1 MSGQK
6 HIINRQVLELTFRD
20 KENVWAVQN
29 KTSALVKEKL
39 HPELDKLFTRL
50 SNDEEIVRIDKLV
63 VDLGTIQ
70 ENGLEQVFVETAIRK
85 ISEQVNSLIA
95 KGKSSATQETE
106 QKNKA
111 DDRDLLIT
119 NKLNDYLDQFLFF
132 LKNGYFPWWH
142 EIPGTE
148 KFSPQSL
155 SRNIFKEILNV
166 DNDLL
171 RNTFLPLL
179 KNQNVRKRLIYQ
191 YNHSY
196 LYELLKKLN
205 VGLLQNL
212 SAQLRILQNCSGSV
226 FPEKKLSASFYEFA
240 LQYFENEQ
248 FLKSSDEQVIFLKK
262 MLDLSLAG
270 YSAVEKENK
279 LALIIQSSQINHP
292 GFQQEDF
299 EIVVIATIQSAAE
312 LPFVSQHLN
321 EIILNVHAKSG
332 VAIDFWINEF
342 ARISQKKVAGE
353 NRQKQELTDNS
364 EILSAEKTAV
374 LGKKKV
380 KESFSPFPQ
389 KVQEDAETIL
399 VSNAGLV
406 ILHPFL
412 KFFFEGLGLLNS
424 ELQFK
429 NTESVFKA
437 IHLLLFIATGEEI
450 AEETDLVLN
459 KILCGVEISEPVPQS
474 VQLSE
479 EEKEECIFLM
489 KTVLERW
496 EALRTG
502 NPAALRDTYLRRE
515 GILKRTGSSW
525 NLVIERNTFDIMLER
540 LPWSVSLVKLPW
552 CEEILYVEW

>member
-6 HIINRQVLELTFRD
+6 HIINRHVLELTIHD

-39 HPELDKLFTRL
+39 HPELDKLFNRL
-50 SNDEEIVRIDKLV
+50 TSDDEIVRIDKLV
-63 VDLGTIQ
+63 IDLGTIQ
-70 ENGLEQVFVETAIRK
+70 ENSLEEVFVETAIRK
-85 ISEQVNSLIA
+85 ISQQVNSLIA
-95 KGKSSATQETE
+95 EGKSSATQKLE

-111 DDRDLLIT
+111 DGRDLLIT
-119 NKLNDYLDQFLFF
+119 NKLSDYLDQFLFF

-142 EIPGTE
+142 ENPGAE

-171 RNTFLPLL
+171 KNTFLPLL
-179 KNQNVRKRLIYQ
+179 KNQKVRKRLIYQ

-205 VGLLQNL
+205 AGLLQNL
-212 SAQLRILQNCSGSV
+212 SAQLRILQHCSGSV
-226 FPEKKLSASFYEFA
+226 LPEKNLTACFYEIS
-240 LQYFENEQ
+240 LQYFVNEQ
-248 FLKSSDEQVIFLKK
+248 FLKSSDEQVVFLKK
-262 MLDLSLAG
+262 MLDLSFAG
-270 YSAVEKENK
+270 YSAVDKESK
-279 LALIIQSSQINHP
+279 LAEIIQSSQINRP
-292 GFQQEDF
+292 GFQQSDVEN
-299 EIVVIATIQSAAE
+299 VMIAAIQIAAE
-312 LPFVSQHLN
+312 LPFFSQHLN
-321 EIILNVHAKSG
+321 EVILNIHAKSG
-332 VAIDFWINEF
+332 AAIDFWINEF
-342 ARISQKKVAGE
+342 ARISQEKVAGE
-353 NRQKQELTDNS
+353 NSSKQELTESTGNLDN
-364 EILSAEKTAV
+364 
-374 LGKKKV
+374 KKAAGLEMKKM

-389 KVQEDAETIL
+389 KTSEDAETIV

-424 ELQFK
+424 ALQFK
-429 NTESVFKA
+429 NNDSVFKA
-437 IHLLLFIATGEEI
+437 IHLLQFIATGEEI

-459 KILCGVEISEPVPQS
+459 KILCGLDISEPVPQS

-479 EEKEECIFLM
+479 EEKEECIFLI

-515 GILKRTGSSW
+515 GILKRAGQSW
-525 NLVIERNTFDIMLER
+525 NLLLERNTFDIMLER

>member
-6 HIINRQVLELTFRD
+6 HIINRHVLELTFRD
-20 KENVWAVQN
+20 KENVWTVQN

-70 ENGLEQVFVETAIRK
+70 ENSLEQVFVETAIRK

-111 DDRDLLIT
+111 GDRDLLIT

-142 EIPGTE
+142 EILGTE

-155 SRNIFKEILNV
+155 SKNIFKEILNI
-166 DNDLL
+166 DSNFLK
-171 RNTFLPLL
+171 NTFLPLL
-179 KNQNVRKRLIYQ
+179 KNQKVRKRLIFQ
-191 YNHSY
+191 YNNSY

-205 VGLLQNL
+205 FGLLKNL
-212 SAQLRILQNCSGSV
+212 SAQFRILQRCSGNV
-226 FPEKKLSASFYEFA
+226 FSEKELSACFYEVA
-240 LQYFENEQ
+240 LQYFGSEQ
-248 FLKSSDEQVIFLKK
+248 FLINNDQKIAFVKK
-262 MLDLSLAG
+262 VLDLSLAG
-270 YSAVEKENK
+270 YSAIEKENK
-279 LALIIQSSQINHP
+279 LAEVIQLSQTHKNGLKQKDIDIVLIAAIQ
-292 GFQQEDF
+292 
-299 EIVVIATIQSAAE
+299 VAAE

-321 EIILNVHAKSG
+321 EVILNIRAKSG
-332 VAIDFWINEF
+332 AAIDFWINEF
-342 ARISQKKVAGE
+342 ARISQKKIEGE
-353 NRQKQELTDNS
+353 NSNKQEFKN
-364 EILSAEKTAV
+364 SAETLNSGNAAGLEKE
-374 LGKKKV
+374 KV
-380 KESFSPFPQ
+380 IDSFRLFPQ
-389 KVQEDAETIL
+389 KPPEDAETIV

-412 KFFFEGLGLLNS
+412 KFFFKGLGLLNS

-429 NTESVFKA
+429 NTDSVFKA
-437 IHLLLFIATGEEI
+437 IRLLQFIATGEET

-459 KILCGVEISEPVPQS
+459 KILCGVDISEPVPKS
-474 VQLSE
+474 VHLSE
-479 EEKEECIFLM
+479 EEKEECIFLL

-515 GILKRTGSSW
+515 GILKRAGASW

-540 LPWSVSLVKLPW
+540 LPWTVSLVKLPW

>member
-6 HIINRQVLELTFRD
+6 HIINRQVLELTIRE

-205 VGLLQNL
+205 AGLLQNL
-212 SAQLRILQNCSGSV
+212 SAQFRILQNCSGSV
-226 FPEKKLSASFYEFA
+226 FSEKRLSASFYEVV

-248 FLKSSDEQVIFLKK
+248 FLINNDQKIAFVKQI
-262 MLDLSLAG
+262 LDLSLIG
-270 YSAVEKENK
+270 YSSVEKENK
-279 LALIIQSSQINHP
+279 LADFIQSS
-292 GFQQEDF
+292 
-299 EIVVIATIQSAAE
+299 EIVRPGIQQKDTEILVIAAIQVAAE

-321 EIILNVHAKSG
+321 EIILNIHAKSG
-332 VAIDFWINEF
+332 AAIDSWINEF
-342 ARISQKKVAGE
+342 ARISQKKVAE
-353 NRQKQELTDNS
+353 ETREKQELTDNT
-364 EILSAEKTAV
+364 EILSAEKTADF
-374 LGKKKV
+374 GKKKV

-389 KVQEDAETIL
+389 KAQEDAETIL

-437 IHLLLFIATGEEI
+437 IHLLQFIATGEET

-459 KILCGVEISEPVPQS
+459 KILCGVKISEPVPQS

>member
-6 HIINRQVLELTFRD
+6 HIINRQVLELTIRD

-29 KTSALVKEKL
+29 RTSALVKEKL

-95 KGKSSATQETE
+95 KGKSSATQKTE

-148 KFSPQSL
+148 KFSSQNL

-205 VGLLQNL
+205 AGLLQNL

-279 LALIIQSSQINHP
+279 LALIIQSSQKNHP

-299 EIVVIATIQSAAE
+299 EIVVIATIQSAVE

-332 VAIDFWINEF
+332 AAIDFWINEF

-353 NRQKQELTDNS
+353 KWENQDLTDSS
-364 EILSAEKTAV
+364 EILSTEKTTAFQ
-374 LGKKKV
+374 KKNV
-380 KESFSPFPQ
+380 KESFSLFPQ
-389 KVQEDAETIL
+389 KPPEDAETIL

-406 ILHPFL
+406 IFHPFL

-437 IHLLLFIATGEEI
+437 IHLLQFIATGEET

-515 GILKRTGSSW
+515 GILKRAGASW

>member
-6 HIINRQVLELTFRD
+6 HIINRHVLELTIRE

-29 KTSALVKEKL
+29 KASALVKEKL
-39 HPELDKLFTRL
+39 HPELDKLFNRL
-50 SNDEEIVRIDKLV
+50 SSDDEIVRIDKLV

-70 ENGLEQVFVETAIRK
+70 ENSLEQVFVETAIRK

-106 QKNKA
+106 QKNKS
-111 DDRDLLIT
+111 DDRDFLIT

-142 EIPGTE
+142 ENPGAE
-148 KFSPQSL
+148 KFSPQNL

-179 KNQNVRKRLIYQ
+179 KNQKVRKRLIYQ

-205 VGLLQNL
+205 AGLLQNL
-212 SAQLRILQNCSGSV
+212 SAQLRILRHCSGSV
-226 FPEKKLSASFYEFA
+226 LPEKSLTVCFYEVA
-240 LQYFENEQ
+240 LQYFVNEQ
-248 FLKSSDEQVIFLKK
+248 FLKSSDDQVLFLKK

-270 YSAVEKENK
+270 YSTVENENK
-279 LALIIQSSQINHP
+279 LAAIIQSSQINYP
-292 GFQQEDF
+292 GFQQDDF
-299 EIVVIATIQSAAE
+299 ENVMIAAIQSAAE

-321 EIILNVHAKSG
+321 EIILNVHVKSG
-332 VAIDFWINEF
+332 AAIDFWINEF
-342 ARISQKKVAGE
+342 ARFLQKKVAGE
-353 NRQKQELTDNS
+353 NSNKQELKESTGKLNP
-364 EILSAEKTAV
+364 EKSTG
-374 LGKKKV
+374 LEKKKM

-389 KVQEDAETIL
+389 NTPEDAETIV
-399 VSNAGLV
+399 VSNAGIV

-412 KFFFEGLGLLNS
+412 KFFFEGLGLLNN

-429 NTESVFKA
+429 NADAIFKA
-437 IHLLLFIATGEEI
+437 IHLLQFFATGEET

-459 KILCGVEISEPVPQS
+459 KILCGLDISEPVPQS

-515 GILKRTGSSW
+515 GILKRAGQSW
-525 NLVIERNTFDIMLER
+525 NLLIERNTFDIMLEK